1 MSVFRRAAY
10 CARAAGE
17 VGGARAG
24 HRAPGAPPSGAAPAI
39 MRRRALVALLHAGAL
54 AFAFAARVAEGG
66 TWTWADAVAAE
77 REAGAV
83 VDEQVAQERVA
94 TRVGVSAGVEGIKD
108 AASAAVTAGGGAANE
123 VRLKASK
130 REGGDL
136 VTTSE
141 VHGTSS
147 RVVYPFGRVHVAL
160 RLMGNVIVPMSKPL
174 KCVPACQGASQ
185 LRRAKLKPS
194 GARRPHSESAA
205 VRRLSP
211 ARAGMAPERR
221 GATYR
226 RRSRRAPDA
235 PAMLAAS
242 LVRYASFGAEKQQ
255 AGEQQHKQAEAVARV
270 EAAPFDAAP
279 IEAVAGV
286 AEAEGVATEELGV
299 PEVTVVPKV
308 QSVELP
314 APVEAP
320 VEAVAGDEARPGV
333 GSDAEE
339 RAVGGGAAAAA
350 AVKLPHAALGDEHVG
365 GGVARALAPTG
376 DAPAGT
382 RASAFGV
389 PPAAAGARVSHQPR
403 EEEAAGRK
411 ERHRARKE
419 ELLERVRMR
428 ASMREETELR

>member
-1 MSVFRRAAY
+1 
-10 CARAAGE
+10 
-17 VGGARAG
+17 
-24 HRAPGAPPSGAAPAI
+24 
-39 MRRRALVALLHAGAL
+39 
-54 AFAFAARVAEGG
+54 
-66 TWTWADAVAAE
+66 
-77 REAGAV
+77 
-83 VDEQVAQERVA
+83 
-94 TRVGVSAGVEGIKD
+94 
-108 AASAAVTAGGGAANE
+108 
-123 VRLKASK
+123 
-130 REGGDL
+130 
-136 VTTSE
+136 
-141 VHGTSS
+141 
-147 RVVYPFGRVHVAL
+147 
-160 RLMGNVIVPMSKPL
+160 MGNAIVPMSKPL

-194 GARRPHSESAA
+194 GAKFSRPHSESAA

-221 GATYR
+221 GGTYR
-226 RRSRRAPDA
+226 RISRRAPDA

-270 EAAPFDAAP
+270 EAAPLDAAP